1 MPVDSCIFPVEN
13 NRGGRAQHK
22 QQTVFFLNSFPL
34 SFIAFLDLS
43 IQPTFFGDL
52 FGACVVRHAVLIW
65 ADILPYHPLSSFQ
78 ARVSCPTPDMGIQ
91 APWMM
96 GQGVCDMLQVNGKVY
111 LKNWPK
117 FLLEVA
123 GISGFLHGQFLLGG
137 VAPSKVSWQLMATW
151 DPAGWESLSG
161 KKGQG
166 ILPKSPSGLG
176 IYSSLA
182 RCMLWIPEGFLF
194 LVRIKRRMQ
203 HTEIPKL
210 SCMEGKISCW
220 RSHDRNFL

>member
-22 QQTVFFLNSFPL
+22 QQTVFFFNSFPL
-34 SFIAFLDLS
+34 CFIVFLDLS

-91 APWMM
+91 APWMR

-111 LKNWPK
+111 LQNWPK
-117 FLLEVA
+117 LLIEVVGRTGKEMDQHASSLKIFLDSCMA
-123 GISGFLHGQFLLGG
+123 SFFWGGCTQQSFLATYGDLG
-137 VAPSKVSWQLMATW
+137 SRR
-151 DPAGWESLSG
+151 
-161 KKGQG
+161 
-166 ILPKSPSGLG
+166 LG
-176 IYSSLA
+176 I
-182 RCMLWIPEGFLF
+182 P
-194 LVRIKRRMQ
+194 
-203 HTEIPKL
+203 
-210 SCMEGKISCW
+210 
-220 RSHDRNFL
+220 